1 MKTTP
6 PSPTELNEHFHYYHT
21 ICVRYADL
29 DPQRHVNNA
38 ILVTYLES
46 ARMGYYQA
54 VGMWDGQSFDQF
66 GMVVAA
72 LHIDYN
78 RPIRFG
84 QRVKVGLGVRH
95 MGNKSLRF
103 RFQVQDGDGQTIF
116 ARGEITMVAYDP
128 QADRSIPI
136 PEAWRKKIETFEAQ
150 GDKE

>member
-6 PSPTELNEHFHYYHT
+6 PTPSELNDHFHYYHA
-21 ICVRYADL
+21 ISVRYADL
-29 DPQRHVNNA
+29 DPQKHVNNA
-38 ILVTYLES
+38 TLVTYLES
-46 ARMGYYQA
+46 ARMGYYQV
-54 VGMWDGQSFDQF
+54 VGIWDGLSFDQF

-72 LHIDYN
+72 LHIDYL

-84 QRVKVGLGVRH
+84 QNVNVGLGVRH

-103 RFQVQDGDGQTIF
+103 RFQVQDADDQAVF
-116 ARGEITMVAYDP
+116 ARGEITMVAYDV

-136 PEAWRKKIETFEAQ
+136 PDFWRKKIETFEAQ